1 MKITLPL
8 FINEWYGRLVLLWG
22 GAFKKK
28 KNVARWPM
36 SAGLLLIVIAAADY
50 RKICIPTLDSEHN

>member
-1 MKITLPL
+1 MGGWFCSGVVPL
-8 FINEWYGRLVLLWG
+8 
-22 GAFKKK
+22 KK